1 MEIVRARP
9 EETDLLI
16 ALFRDYDFALRERRW
31 FDWKHAE
38 NPFGTPHVYKLIQD
52 GELAG
57 TVGLLPQP
65 FRYAGRRLT
74 AVQAVDGLM
83 GRPIRGK
90 GLFNEVMAFVLE
102 HDPDGVEP
110 PVFRTGFASLI
121 GSMKALEHAGWT
133 KLAHFNVRKAVLR
146 TAALRGGAAR
156 NLAATL
162 LTPVWPLFRRRLTRG
177 AGELQVRRV
186 DRFTEDMDRFQ
197 PADRVHGVRS
207 AVFLNWRVID
217 NPRDDL
223 RAFTFHAGD
232 ETLGYAVC
240 KVLGDTWEVLELR
253 SLPADPRCAAA
264 LLRHLHRVEGAAAAD
279 FWLLDGHLQPERL
292 PQGLLDRGRSG
303 AMFVQGHRAAGLP
316 ADPTGW
322 ASSFLDSDW

>member
-74 AVQAVDGLM
+74 
-83 GRPIRGK
+83 
-90 GLFNEVMAFVLE
+90 
-102 HDPDGVEP
+102 
-110 PVFRTGFASLI
+110 
-121 GSMKALEHAGWT
+121 
-133 KLAHFNVRKAVLR
+133 
-146 TAALRGGAAR
+146 
-156 NLAATL
+156 
-162 LTPVWPLFRRRLTRG
+162 RG
-177 AGELQVRRV
+177 AGALQVRRV

-197 PADRVHGVRS
+197 PADRVHGERS
-207 AVFLNWRVID
+207 AVFLNWCVID

-223 RAFTFHAGD
+223 RAFTFHTGD

-264 LLRHLHRVEGAAAAD
+264 LLSHLYRVEGAAAAD

-322 ASSFLDSDW
+322 AGSFLDSDW